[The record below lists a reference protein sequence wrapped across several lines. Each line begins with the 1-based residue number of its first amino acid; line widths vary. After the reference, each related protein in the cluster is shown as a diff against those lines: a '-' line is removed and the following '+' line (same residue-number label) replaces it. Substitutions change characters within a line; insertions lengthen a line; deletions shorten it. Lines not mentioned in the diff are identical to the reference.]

1 MIHARPRDAARIDSG
16 LYNTYYIIYV
26 KHKRCVEISYS
37 LRFLVQRIL
46 PRPRYY
52 DCPRDVV
59 LNDIHIVYR
68 VTVVVVVLVVFEVK
82 TIE

>member
-26 KHKRCVEISYS
+26 KHISAVLKSPS

-52 DCPRDVV
+52 DCPRDVF
-59 LNDIHIVYR
+59 LNDIHCLPSDSSGSGVDS
-68 VTVVVVVLVVFEVK
+68 V
-82 TIE
+82 

>member
-16 LYNTYYIIYV
+16 LYNTYYIIYYT
-26 KHKRCVEISYS
+26 RNISAVLKSPS

-59 LNDIHIVYR
+59 LNDIHCLPSDGSSSGGGGGSV
-68 VTVVVVVLVVFEVK
+68 
-82 TIE
+82 